1 MDRDYIQIETSNI
14 PSSEELL
21 LLEPAGLCAS
31 LPLLTDFRCIRVID
45 VSHNGDR
52 NAPLRGSLRVV
63 NLKDSPQFTALSYV
77 WGDCSGNEYTLHCNG
92 CDIPITK
99 NCRDAIASLRSQHA
113 DLTIWI
119 DAVCINQG
127 GEKEK
132 TSQMQMMEEIYT
144 WAQTA
149 FVWLGNGNT
158 KSVNAMECLRLAST
172 FRTELPG
179 IPWSDTRGRRTI
191 SQDYFHIVVVLLVL
205 HSRRLARLKKNLR
218 LEDLDDVLGRK
229 WIERAWKFHEIILA
243 SNPVIVCGDE
253 AISWGHLLQAIDYLR
268 DTQGFFQINFWQS
281 LRGIFAYNINGE
293 IALPELSETSKAIRS
308 LASFGAWRALSN
320 LWTLTYRPNCWND
333 KEIRQLP
340 RGLMSRQS
348 SSVRDY
354 QERISMPR
362 AWHYTEIVMIAIT
375 FVMILTFTAYLVAI
389 IVATRGSTFLGVL
402 LIPVMLLEA
411 MCLGL
416 SIPVVAT
423 FFAVSVLFGALAML
437 YATRTEPHFYS
448 DEYASGMPLAGLV
461 RALRE
466 RRATVAK
473 DKAFALHGVLH
484 GLNISH
490 SKADYDMSLG
500 EVYRRLFLDL
510 LRFKPATI
518 NLLVDVGPASLPGVP
533 SWVPDWSAAQ
543 DRPWLKAESV
553 YGHLD
558 LYYRNLPEPQM
569 KIEDAMLGLWTVLK
583 CTVKF
588 CAPSPPAIDE
598 DASLQETLQ
607 TVWRWVS
614 VMTGSAS
621 RNLAIRDVISACVP
635 DAQQAHISALC
646 RCPEVA
652 SRETDGRQRSGGIS
666 RGALERLKREDPE
679 ILGLAA
685 ECHRRIVDSNGRL
698 FVSRSGLVGF
708 DPPRTAEGDTIA
720 LLRGVAVPMVL
731 RRAEGA
737 GEGDRYTVV
746 GPAYVSGLMDLTE
759 FNTSVHGADWTAVYL
774 V

>member
-1 MDRDYIQIETSNI
+1 MDRDYIQIEISNI
-14 PSSEELL
+14 ASPPELL
-21 LLEPAGLCAS
+21 LLEPAALYAS
-31 LPLLTDFRCIRVID
+31 LPLLTDSQCVRVID
-45 VSHNGDR
+45 ISHNGDR
-52 NAPLRGSLRVV
+52 NAPLRGLLRVV

-77 WGDCSGNEYTLHCNG
+77 WGDCLGNEYTLHCNG

-127 GEKEK
+127 DGKEK
-132 TSQMQMMEEIYT
+132 TSQIQMMEEIYT
-144 WAQTA
+144 WAQA
-149 FVWLGNGNT
+149 VFVWLGNGNT

-191 SQDYFHIVVVLLVL
+191 SQDYVHIVV
-205 HSRRLARLKKNLR
+205 SRRLARLKKNLR

-229 WIERAWKFHEIILA
+229 WIKRAWTFQEIILA

-253 AISWGHLLQAIDYLR
+253 AISWDHLLQAIDYLH
-268 DTQGFFQINFWQS
+268 DTQGFFQINFWQF

-293 IALPELSETSKAIRS
+293 IALPELSETSKAVRS
-308 LASFGAWRALSN
+308 LASLGAWRALSN
-320 LWTLTYRPNCWND
+320 LWIITYRPNCWND
-333 KEIRQLP
+333 QEIRQLP
-340 RGLMSRQS
+340 QGSMSRQS
-348 SSVRDY
+348 SSLRDY

-362 AWHYTEIVMIAIT
+362 AWHYTKIVMIAIT

-389 IVATRGSTFLGVL
+389 IVATRDSTFLGVL

-473 DKAFALHGVLH
+473 DEAFALHGVLH
-484 GLNISH
+484 GLNITH
-490 SKADYDMSLG
+490 TKANYDMSLG
-500 EVYRRLFLDL
+500 EVYHRLFLDL

-533 SWVPDWSAAQ
+533 SWVPDWSAIQ

-558 LYYRNLPEPQM
+558 LYYGNLPEPQM
-569 KIEDAMLGLWTVLK
+569 KIEDAMLGLWSVLK
-583 CTVKF
+583 CTVNF
-588 CAPSPPAIDE
+588 CAPSPSPIDE

-607 TVWRWVS
+607 TR
-614 VMTGSAS
+614 
-621 RNLAIRDVISACVP
+621 VP

-646 RCPEVA
+646 RCLEVA
-652 SRETDGRQRSGGIS
+652 SRETDDRQRSGGIS
-666 RGALERLKREDPE
+666 RGALERLRREDPE

-708 DPPRTAEGDTIA
+708 GPPRTAEGDTIA

-731 RRAEGA
+731 RRAGGA

-759 FNTSVHGADWTAVYL
+759 FNMSVHGADWTAVYL

>member
-1 MDRDYIQIETSNI
+1 MDRDYIQNEISNI
-14 PSSEELL
+14 ASPQELL
-21 LLEPAGLCAS
+21 LLEPAGLYAS
-31 LPLLTDFRCIRVID
+31 LLPLLTHSRCIRVID
-45 VSHNGDR
+45 ISHNGDR

-63 NLKDSPQFTALSYV
+63 NLKDSPQFRALSYV

-127 GEKEK
+127 DEKEK
-132 TSQMQMMEEIYT
+132 TSQIQMMEEIYT
-144 WAQTA
+144 WAQAA
-149 FVWLGNGNT
+149 FVW
-158 KSVNAMECLRLAST
+158 
-172 FRTELPG
+172 
-179 IPWSDTRGRRTI
+179 
-191 SQDYFHIVVVLLVL
+191 
-205 HSRRLARLKKNLR
+205 
-218 LEDLDDVLGRK
+218 
-229 WIERAWKFHEIILA
+229 
-243 SNPVIVCGDE
+243 
-253 AISWGHLLQAIDYLR
+253 
-268 DTQGFFQINFWQS
+268 
-281 LRGIFAYNINGE
+281 
-293 IALPELSETSKAIRS
+293 S
-308 LASFGAWRALSN
+308 LASFGARRALSD

-362 AWHYTEIVMIAIT
+362 AWHYTKIVMITIT

-389 IVATRGSTFLGVL
+389 TVATR
-402 LIPVMLLEA
+402 
-411 MCLGL
+411 
-416 SIPVVAT
+416 
-423 FFAVSVLFGALAML
+423 VLFGALAML

-490 SKADYDMSLG
+490 TKADYDMSLG

-533 SWVPDWSAAQ
+533 SWVPDWSATQ

-553 YGHLD
+553 RHAWTLECVEMHGELLRAISAAD
-558 LYYRNLPEPQM
+558 RRRREPPR
-569 KIEDAMLGLWTVLK
+569 DVA
-583 CTVKF
+583 
-588 CAPSPPAIDE
+588 
-598 DASLQETLQ
+598 

-614 VMTGSAS
+614 IMTGSAS

-635 DAQQAHISALC
+635 DAQQAHISALG
-646 RCPEVA
+646 RCLEAA
-652 SRETDGRQRSGGIS
+652 SRETDGRQRSGGIF
-666 RGALERLKREDPE
+666 RGALERLEREDPE

-685 ECHRRIVDSNGRL
+685 ECHRRVVDSNGRL

-708 DPPRTAEGDTIA
+708 GPPRTAEGDTIA

-737 GEGDRYTVV
+737 SEGDRYTVV